1 MFGNRKKVEGEG
13 VSCPCLRHNSLCL
26 RQWASPILP
35 VLAPKGGHLGLG
47 QAALPPPN
55 ISLLFR
61 EDVVGGGELHLFLTT
76 LSLERVVRIKATQPP
91 LKEGF
96 SLVTLKVTSGS
107 SVGSPPSGGDPTPG
121 LLKDFMPLPLYE
133 RLLTIYLRQSLPSRA
148 PLGFF
153 GSDFPYIRP

>member
-13 VSCPCLRHNSLCL
+13 ASCPCLRHNSLCL

-107 SVGSPPSGGDPTPG
+107 SVGSPPFGGGPYPRAA
-121 LLKDFMPLPLYE
+121 KRLYVDNPQE
-133 RLLTIYLRQSLPSRA
+133 PAR
-148 PLGFF
+148 
-153 GSDFPYIRP
+153 GSQIS